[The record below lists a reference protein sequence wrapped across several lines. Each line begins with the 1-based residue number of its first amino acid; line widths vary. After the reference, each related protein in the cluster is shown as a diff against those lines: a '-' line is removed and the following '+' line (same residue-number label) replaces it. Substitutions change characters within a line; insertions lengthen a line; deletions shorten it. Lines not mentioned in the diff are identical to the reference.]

1 MWVTSCREKVLK
13 LFQLSKSVLNAA
25 HQTSNPCYQK
35 LCTLQI
41 DLIYSGVIRGE
52 KFVCVLG
59 FLAQAKGVGKGSQL
73 LFVLTNIN
81 ADLQGEALS
90 DINPPYLEYFG

>member
-1 MWVTSCREKVLK
+1 MR
-13 LFQLSKSVLNAA
+13 
-25 HQTSNPCYQK
+25 
-35 LCTLQI
+35 
-41 DLIYSGVIRGE
+41 
-52 KFVCVLG
+52 VLG
-59 FLAQAKGVGKGSQL
+59 FLAQAKRVGKGSQL